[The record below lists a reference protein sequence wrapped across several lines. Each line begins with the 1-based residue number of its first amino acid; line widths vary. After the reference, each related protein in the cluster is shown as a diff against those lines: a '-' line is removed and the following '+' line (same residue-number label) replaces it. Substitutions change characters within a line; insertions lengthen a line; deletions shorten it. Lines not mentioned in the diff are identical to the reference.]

1 MTPQEQVLQSI
12 FRTKPD
18 ASKIKAIGE
27 WFAGTA
33 NQKGHYEG
41 IGIFSSLFDLYLHN
55 GGNNENKPII
65 KIQDINQGINQNTT
79 FIGDLQEISQS
90 IDQNKRDV
98 IYIRRRPV
106 ELRQRE
112 NHWVIFYFFVDKGKK
127 KNLLFIDTQ
136 NTNIGQQSKFQKD
149 IESFKTEQNFNVCVL
164 DISIQK
170 DDNSCGLIASEITRM
185 LYNNHESVKENL
197 SKCQVQDR
205 EKVELSSLPLG
216 NEFQRLKSAYATKGN
231 VNYDGKD
238 EKFHAADIRAAHF
251 ATALAIGENNV
262 NRKLSNQPISLNNK
276 RVEKLVKDIRLAF
289 IGNPNSTELFKKI
302 VLKDETTSK
311 ANSDLGYSSSSEP
324 NSPQLERNH
333 LLETPQ
339 TSSSQNVNLESKIK
353 KQDQT
358 IKQLEE
364 ALEHFIN
371 IASENDEKLQNKA
384 QQLSESEG
392 NVKQLTQNFDALQK
406 EIENYK
412 RTVNNLNAQ
421 LTTKDQ
427 ELNDAKQNLNEV
439 TQLTEENSP
448 QLERNHLLKTPQT
461 SSGQSSDFKKEI
473 EKKDKKIKE
482 LEELLNKK
490 NADLSKIEKEKNEAF
505 DRASKSAQKL
515 EQTKQQLSESEEN
528 VKQLTRNFDALQK
541 EIENYKRT
549 VNNLNAQLTTK
560 DQELN
565 DVKQNLNEV
574 TQLTEENVRLRAQNQ
589 DLNNKNKKFSEASAQ
604 DRKQS
609 NYASVAFMVAGT
621 FAVVASLTMPYLAVC
636 TTLAIAASIFFAVG
650 CYSLYK
656 ANTTLSNAEVNQ
668 ATSSAGLTATQ
679 QPSGF

>member
-18 ASKIKAIGE
+18 ASEIKAIGE

-33 NQKGHYEG
+33 NQKGHYDGTG
-41 IGIFSSLFDLYLHN
+41 ILSSLFDLYLHN

-65 KIQDINQGINQNTT
+65 KIQGINQGIN
-79 FIGDLQEISQS
+79 
-90 IDQNKRDV
+90 QNKRDV
-98 IYIRRRPV
+98 IYIRRRPA
-106 ELRQRE
+106 ELGQRE
-112 NHWVIFYFFVDKGKK
+112 NHWVVFYFFADKNGK

-136 NTNIGQQSKFQKD
+136 NTNIGQQSTFGKNIK
-149 IESFKTEQNFNVCVL
+149 SFFDQQDCNLYVSNTKV
-164 DISIQK
+164 QK

-205 EKVELSSLPLG
+205 EKIELSSLPLG
-216 NEFQRLKSAYATKGN
+216 NEFQRLKSACTTKGN

-238 EKFHAADIRAAHF
+238 EKFHAADIRAVHF
-251 ATALAIGENNV
+251 ATTLAIGKNNV

-276 RVEKLVKDIRLAF
+276 RVEKLVKDIRSAF
-289 IGNPNSTELFKKI
+289 IGNPNSTELFKKM

-311 ANSDLGYSSSSEP
+311 ANSDLGYSSNSEP
-324 NSPQLERNH
+324 SSPQLERNH

-339 TSSSQNVNLESKIK
+339 TPSGQSSDFRKEMEKKDEEIKELEKTLKS
-353 KQDQT
+353 
-358 IKQLEE
+358 L
-364 ALEHFIN
+364 IN

-406 EIENYK
+406 EIKNYK

-427 ELNDAKQNLNEV
+427 ELNDAKQ
-439 TQLTEENSP
+439 
-448 QLERNHLLKTPQT
+448 K
-461 SSGQSSDFKKEI
+461 
-473 EKKDKKIKE
+473 
-482 LEELLNKK
+482 
-490 NADLSKIEKEKNEAF
+490 LS
-505 DRASKSAQKL
+505 
-515 EQTKQQLSESEEN
+515 
-528 VKQLTRNFDALQK
+528 
-541 EIENYKRT
+541 
-549 VNNLNAQLTTK
+549 
-560 DQELN
+560 
-565 DVKQNLNEV
+565 EV

-656 ANTTLSNAEVNQ
+656 ANTTLSNAEVNRI
-668 ATSSAGLTATQ
+668 SSADLTATQ
-679 QPSGF
+679 QSSEF